1 MVTTQMEEIT
11 RRSLL
16 FDFYGN
22 LLTLK
27 QQEIYDLYY
36 QQDLSLGEIA
46 EQKKVSRQAIFDLLR
61 RTEEALEDYEG
72 KLGLV
77 NKYQKCQDIIGQLR
91 RELTD
96 LARQCPKMN
105 SPVFEDLLQL
115 LEDNW

>member
-1 MVTTQMEEIT
+1 MEEIAL
-11 RRSLL
+11 RSLL

-27 QQEIYDLYY
+27 QQEIFDLYY

-46 EQKKVSRQAIFDLLR
+46 EQHKVSRQAIFDLLR
-61 RTEEALEDYEG
+61 RTEDALEIYEG

-77 NKYQKCQDIIGQLR
+77 KKYQKNHEVIGQIR
-91 RELTD
+91 DELSKRAGKFSEQD
-96 LARQCPKMN
+96 LPTFN
-105 SPVFEDLLQL
+105 ELLQI